1 MPLNGDGTIS
11 RLSDQDILEAV
22 KFGGQPF
29 SPSGYKNDM
38 PGFEMQ
44 LSDADMWAIAAQIKR
59 IWPDAVTESR
69 SAMMEKR
76 DN

>member
-1 MPLNGDGTIS
+1 
-11 RLSDQDILEAV
+11 
-22 KFGGQPF
+22 
-29 SPSGYKNDM
+29 
-38 PGFEMQ
+38 
-44 LSDADMWAIAAQIKR
+44 MWAIAAQIKR